1 MDIRLSDVIKNQ
13 AILNIGCTGH
23 VANGKSTLVRAMT
36 GVATQKFKSEKE
48 RNITI
53 NIGYAGCKI
62 YYSRELDEF
71 RFCGPDDKEPE
82 DSDGNVMKLIHHF
95 SFVDCPGHEAFM
107 NNMLT
112 GSAVMDMAF
121 LVEDISSDNIPQQ
134 QTREHLLA
142 LFNSGITD
150 LLVIANKCDL
160 VKGNKIHTNYDKIV
174 DFIDDYYDSNE
185 INIIPT
191 IAQKGINIEYIGKS
205 LMNNIDEYN
214 KNLNDKLSMNIIR
227 TFDVNRPNTS
237 LKKYIGGVIGGSITS
252 GVVRI
257 GDFIQL
263 NPGIVS
269 RDNKGW
275 KVTPLITKV
284 ESLNCD
290 KTSLDYAI
298 PGGLIA
304 IGTTLDPYFC
314 KSNKCIGQLV
324 SHFNPDPLIVEEL
337 TVKYSRFNREEKLKI
352 DKGDTIELGIGSN
365 IISAKVK
372 SKEKKYLKLVL
383 SIPVYLNNMKVSIIS
398 KVGNK
403 STIFGI
409 GNITEYKKVDNIDIR
424 YNNID
429 IPNIQYNLINDLEKI
444 DIDVIDF
451 DIMCDRIKNNE
462 IKPKRLNLPKPVLSI
477 NSTRTQHT
485 FKNYLEMINLVKND
499 KDTVDISD
507 LFISNIE
514 KMCMCS
520 TSFNSNN
527 ELIIN
532 VRIKTPILINNI
544 IKVIVKIKKCSTC
557 TSLDT
562 YLSKDDRIV
571 NISCITCGSTNSI

>member
-1 MDIRLSDVIKNQ
+1 MDIKLSEVIKNQ

-23 VANGKSTLVRAMT
+23 VANGKSTLVRSMT
-36 GVATQKFKSEKE
+36 GISTQKFKSEKE

-62 YYSRELDEF
+62 YYSSNLDEYK
-71 RFCGPDDKEPE
+71 FCGPKDSNPT
-82 DSDGNVMKLIHHF
+82 DSDDNDMKLIYHF

-134 QTREHLLA
+134 QTKEHLLA

-160 VKGNKIHTNYDKIV
+160 IKGNKIHSNYDKIV

-185 INIIPT
+185 ISIIPT
-191 IAQKGINIEYIGKS
+191 IAQRGINIDYIGKF
-205 LMNNIDEYN
+205 LMNNVDDYK

-237 LKKYIGGVIGGSITS
+237 LDKYIGGVIGGSITS
-252 GVVRI
+252 GVIRI
-257 GDFIQL
+257 GDYIQL

-269 RDNKGW
+269 RDKDGW
-275 KVTPLITKV
+275 KVTPLITRV

-290 KTSLDYAI
+290 NTSLDYAI

-314 KSNKCIGQLV
+314 KSDKCIGQLV
-324 SHFNPDPLIVEEL
+324 THFNSQPTIVEEI
-337 TVKYSRFNREEKLKI
+337 TIKYSRFNREEKLKI
-352 DKGDTIELGIGSN
+352 EKGDNIQLGIGSN
-365 IISAKVK
+365 IVDAKVK
-372 SKEKKYLKLVL
+372 SKEKKNLKLVL
-383 SIPVYLNNMKVSIIS
+383 SKPVYLNNMKVSIILKIGS
-398 KVGNK
+398 K

-409 GNITEYKKVDNIDIR
+409 GNISEYKIVKNIDVRYDNIEVPDIH
-424 YNNID
+424 
-429 IPNIQYNLINDLEKI
+429 YNLINDLEN
-444 DIDVIDF
+444 IDVDVVDF
-451 DIMCDRIKNNE
+451 DIMCQNIQNRE

-485 FKNYLEMINLVKND
+485 FKNYNDMIATIKNSN
-499 KDTVDISD
+499 DTVSISEQ
-507 LFISNIE
+507 FINHIE
-514 KMCMCS
+514 KMCICS
-520 TSFNSNN
+520 TSFNSSN

-532 VRIKTPILINNI
+532 ARIKTPILINNI
-544 IKVIVKIKKCSTC
+544 VKVILKIKKCITC

-562 YLSKDDRIV
+562 YLDKNDRIT
-571 NISCITCGSTNSI
+571 NICCITCGSKNSI